1 MFNWKKVY
9 FCSICCALVAFS
21 TPTITNAYTLTKPEG
36 VQVIRYGEEDLGV
49 DRWFLGEVELEAY
62 TISDGLGTRALP
74 IGETY
79 GWKNKGPG
87 GLTSPSIWTDIP
99 RAYLGASNTTAAGVL
114 AFGGGYFYGR
124 SWEPEASQRYQT
136 RNLEGYV
143 NLQAVGAYAF
153 ESVPERTDGPS
164 EITVPDKCSQI
175 EEYAWKNCT
184 FLKKVT
190 FLCPNITYMSPLA
203 FDGCYDTLEEVR
215 IVAAEN
221 TTEQGLKQNIVSLKS
236 AGQQAGLPENPKDW
250 TESERNNL
258 NSAVPVNTVTDFVAT
273 FEGHGF
279 SWTIEDAEDG
289 NGRFIVLRKSPLSV
303 NNNSVDIAEKENV
316 LIDKQVYSSHDQSI
330 LTEDLKITAP
340 DGTELA
346 ASDYDIYLRWVK
358 DGETSEWVKYVDKD
372 SLKVRDAGTY
382 TIQYVVR
389 YKGDNPDLKSNPEGL
404 NVTED
409 ENGGIQIEI
418 SENEDSSKPT
428 EVSEPPVEPQES
440 NEDDISNS
448 ESENQSEDDSQ
459 TPDSSS
465 EGGGDGQGQ
474 GNGPLEEEEEE
485 I

>member
-1 MFNWKKVY
+1 MFNWKKHC
-9 FCSICCALVAFS
+9 FIWLSLLSFPLLS
-21 TPTITNAYTLTKPEG
+21 TYLQNPADAYTVIAPFENPPSSYDVLSAYTNDLPIQHGWLRDLPFAIRIRQWSVWTLYGREG
-36 VQVIRYGEEDLGV
+36 YSGIVSTYYGGEEVKV
-49 DRWFLGEVELEAY
+49 DSVPLSKDSVEPESYGCVSYSEA
-62 TISDGLGTRALP
+62 
-74 IGETY
+74 
-79 GWKNKGPG
+79 NK
-87 GLTSPSIWTDIP
+87 
-99 RAYLGASNTTAAGVL
+99 YVL
-114 AFGGGYFYGR
+114 AIGGWEEEGR
-124 SWEPEASQRYQT
+124 DYNFRFLT
-136 RNLEGYV
+136 IDLNDFT
-143 NLQAVGAYAF
+143 NLQAVGRNAF
-153 ESVPERTDGPS
+153 ENLGHQNEVTDVT

-221 TTEQGLKQNIVSLKS
+221 TTEDWLKNNIVSLKS
-236 AGQQAGLPENPKDW
+236 AGQQALLPENPKDW
-250 TESERNNL
+250 TESDR
-258 NSAVPVNTVTDFVAT
+258 SKIQTVAPVNTVTDFVAT

-279 SWTIEDAEDG
+279 SWTIENAEDG

-340 DGTELA
+340 DGTELPDT
-346 ASDYDIYLRWVK
+346 DYDIYLRWVK

-382 TIQYVVR
+382 TIQYVVY
-389 YKGDNPDLKSNPEGL
+389 YKGNNPDLKSNPEGL

-465 EGGGDGQGQ
+465 
-474 GNGPLEEEEEE
+474 
-485 I
+485 

>member
-21 TPTITNAYTLTKPEG
+21 TPTITNAYTLTKPED
-36 VQVIRYGEEDLGV
+36 VQVKVPPDGEWDLEYE
-49 DRWFLGEVELEAY
+49 RWFLGEVELEAY
-62 TISDGLGTRALP
+62 TISDALGARALP
-74 IGETY
+74 IGNTG
-79 GWKNKGPG
+79 GWNKKGPG
-87 GLTSPSIWTDIP
+87 ALTTPTNWIDIP
-99 RAYLGASNTTAAGVL
+99 RTSEGASATTKDGVL

-124 SWEPEASQRYQT
+124 AYEPEASQRYQT
-136 RNLEGYV
+136 RNLEDYV

-215 IVAAEN
+215 IAAAEN

-236 AGQQAGLPENPKDW
+236 AGQSVGLSDNPKDW
-250 TESERNNL
+250 TESERNVIK
-258 NSAVPVNTVTDFVAT
+258 SAVPAVNTVTDFVAT

-279 SWTIEDAEDG
+279 SWAIEEED
-289 NGRFIVLRKSPLSV
+289 NGQRFIVLRKSPLSV

-340 DGTELA
+340 DGTELPDT
-346 ASDYDIYLRWVK
+346 DYDIYLRWVK

-404 NVTED
+404 EVNED
-409 ENGGIQIEI
+409 ENGIHIEI
-418 SENEDSSKPT
+418 NENEDSSKPT

-465 EGGGDGQGQ
+465 
-474 GNGPLEEEEEE
+474 
-485 I
+485 